1 MELFKKAGSM
11 IFIAILFL
19 TIFAVPVCA
28 QESETI
34 DNQQIMEEQLEI
46 SGADE
51 LYDQI
56 PDSAN
61 EILENNGI
69 DGINPDSL
77 IGLSVGDFFQTL
89 WDMVKSEI
97 HLPLRIFITMIAVV
111 MLCSLFRAFQA
122 TIAEKSYTNAFTVV
136 SVLTVCAVMMSPI
149 VDCITRASEAIREC
163 SNFIVSF
170 IPVFSGIVAASGKPI
185 TAAGYTSALVGT
197 IQIIAQIAANF
208 LVPLLGMYL
217 AFCMVGSINDNIN
230 ISGITATVRNVVIW
244 TLGFL
249 LTVFVGL
256 LTLKGL
262 VAGSADT
269 VATKTTKFLLGSFVP
284 VVGGALSEAYN
295 SVQGCMGVI
304 RSTVGSLG
312 IIVCFLTFVPI
323 LLTILLLMGALHLSA
338 GISELMSVEK
348 VGSILKAGVSAL
360 SLIFGIILM
369 FALLLII
376 SVTILLM
383 ISTG

>member
-1 MELFKKAGSM
+1 MGLLQKAGSLLLM
-11 IFIAILFL
+11 LILSCTVL
-19 TIFAVPVCA
+19 VIPVHGEESDAV
-28 QESETI
+28 
-34 DNQQIMEEQLEI
+34 DRQQIMEEQLEL
-46 SGADE
+46 SGAEE

-56 PDSAN
+56 PDEAG
-61 EILENNGI
+61 EILNKNGINGI
-69 DGINPDSL
+69 DPDSL
-77 IGLSVGDFFQTL
+77 IGLSISDFFQTL

-97 HLPLRIFITMIAVV
+97 RLPLRILITMIAVV

-136 SVLTVCAVMMSPI
+136 SVLTACAVMMSPV

-185 TAAGYTSALVGT
+185 TAAGYTSALFGT

-208 LVPLLGMYL
+208 LVPLLGIYL
-217 AFCMVGSINDNIN
+217 AFCMVGSINDSIN
-230 ISGITATVRNVVIW
+230 ISGITATVRNVVVW
-244 TLGFL
+244 TLGLL

-295 SVQGCMGVI
+295 SVQGCMGLI
-304 RSTVGSLG
+304 RSAVGSFG

-348 VGSILKAGVSAL
+348 VGNILKAGVSAL
-360 SLIFGIILM
+360 SLIFGIILI

-376 SVTILLM
+376 SVTVLLL

>member
-1 MELFKKAGSM
+1 M
-11 IFIAILFL
+11 
-19 TIFAVPVCA
+19 
-28 QESETI
+28 
-34 DNQQIMEEQLEI
+34 EI

-61 EILENNGI
+61 EILEKNGI

-136 SVLTVCAVMMSPI
+136 SVLTVCAVMMSPV

-185 TAAGYTSALVGT
+185 TAAGYTSALFGT
-197 IQIIAQIAANF
+197 IQIIAQIAADF

-217 AFCMVGSINDNIN
+217 AFVWSDRSMTTLTFRELPLLSEMLCMDT
-230 ISGITATVRNVVIW
+230 GI
-244 TLGFL
+244 L
-249 LTVFVGL
+249 LTVFVGCY
-256 LTLKGL
+256 TEML
-262 VAGSADT
+262 VADRG
-269 VATKTTKFLLGSFVP
+269 
-284 VVGGALSEAYN
+284 
-295 SVQGCMGVI
+295 I
-304 RSTVGSLG
+304 RG
-312 IIVCFLTFVPI
+312 I
-323 LLTILLLMGALHLSA
+323 
-338 GISELMSVEK
+338 
-348 VGSILKAGVSAL
+348 
-360 SLIFGIILM
+360 
-369 FALLLII
+369 
-376 SVTILLM
+376 
-383 ISTG
+383 

>member
-1 MELFKKAGSM
+1 MGLLKKAGSLLLM
-11 IFIAILFL
+11 LILFCTVL
-19 TIFAVPVCA
+19 VVPVYGE
-28 QESETI
+28 ES
-34 DNQQIMEEQLEI
+34 DAVDRQQIMEEQLEL
-46 SGADE
+46 SGADA

-56 PDSAN
+56 PDEAG
-61 EILENNGI
+61 EILNKNGINGI
-69 DGINPDSL
+69 DPDSL
-77 IGLSVGDFFQTL
+77 IGLSIGDFFQTL

-97 HLPLRIFITMIAVV
+97 RLPLRILITMIAVV

-136 SVLTVCAVMMSPI
+136 SVLTVCAVMMSPV

-185 TAAGYTSALVGT
+185 TAAGYTSALFGT

-208 LVPLLGMYL
+208 LVPLLGFYL
-217 AFCMVGSINDNIN
+217 AFCMVGSINDSIN
-230 ISGITATVRNVVIW
+230 ISGITATVRNVVVW
-244 TLGFL
+244 TLGLL

-295 SVQGCMGVI
+295 SVQGCMGLI
-304 RSTVGSLG
+304 RSTVGSFG

-348 VGSILKAGVSAL
+348 VGNILKAGVSAL
-360 SLIFGIILM
+360 SLIFGIILI

-376 SVTILLM
+376 SVTILLL

>member
-1 MELFKKAGSM
+1 MGLFKKAGSM

-185 TAAGYTSALVGT
+185 TAAGYTSAL
-197 IQIIAQIAANF
+197 
-208 LVPLLGMYL
+208 
-217 AFCMVGSINDNIN
+217 FCMVGSINDNIN